1 MNVKL
6 SAEEPRTCIVL
17 SDMRDPAKRAT
28 LCVMPTAVKIGQTIE
43 KFRDEW
49 IDDIM
54 FFRDKCK
61 DTNKY
66 VEESEEIKRKRLD
79 VEIAA
84 KDDKYQRIKDKEHEN
99 DQKKLEAKVEKTT
112 KLALEAIEKENKFEQ
127 LAIEEELMRQN
138 EEEAKMNKAI
148 DDEQTRQQCLEREIK
163 KKQKMQ
169 SMEKQ
174 SLELAE
180 RVLTQKKK
188 KIYE

>member
-17 SDMRDPAKRAT
+17 SDMRDSTKRAT
-28 LCVMPTAVKIGQTIE
+28 LCVMPTAVKAGQTIE
-43 KFRDEW
+43 KARDEW
-49 IDDIM
+49 INEIM

-61 DTNKY
+61 DINKF
-66 VEESEEIKRKRLD
+66 VEESEEIKRKRLE

-84 KDDKYQRIKDKEHEN
+84 KDDKYQRIKDKENEN

-138 EEEAKMNKAI
+138 EEESKMNKAI

-174 SLELAE
+174 SLELSE
-180 RVLTQKKK
+180 RVPKKK
-188 KIYE
+188 QSNNFS